1 VEYLKKALT
10 PIDQESGSAKLNT
23 ESLFEN
29 VEI

>member
-1 VEYLKKALT
+1 LN
-10 PIDQESGSAKLNT
+10 PIDQEDSSAKLNT